1 MKFVFKTDV
10 GKKRK
15 NNEDS
20 VYVKKYDEDTFF
32 YIVADGLG
40 GYESGEIA
48 SYMLTKIMSSYIEE
62 KIDVLKKL
70 DEADVKK
77 CLVDSLELAN
87 KTIFDLEK
95 TDLKYKGM
103 GTTVV
108 AVLKIKSKIY
118 YISIGDSRIYHIDS
132 LISKITQIT
141 IDDTYVNELIK
152 TNVIKEEEAA
162 NHPQKH
168 VLTKAVGIVKNIN
181 VKVDLLDENLK
192 GYLILCTDGLNN
204 MIKEEE
210 LLKIFKEN
218 KFNNLAEKLV
228 KIANENGG
236 TDNITVIVVEL

>member
-1 MKFVFKTDV
+1 MRFVFKTDI

-20 VYVKKYDEDTFF
+20 VFVKQYDEDTFL

-48 SYMLTKIMSSYIEE
+48 SYMLTKIMSKYLEE
-62 KIDVLKKL
+62 RIDVLKKL
-70 DEADVKK
+70 DDGDIKK
-77 CLVDSLELAN
+77 CIEDALSLAN

-95 TDLKYKGM
+95 TDSKYKGM

-108 AVLKIKSKIY
+108 AVLKINSKIY
-118 YISIGDSRIYHIDS
+118 YFSVGDSRIYHIDT
-132 LISKITQIT
+132 LMSKISQIT
-141 IDDTYVNELIK
+141 IDDTYVNELIRTK
-152 TNVIKEEEAA
+152 VIKEEEAI

-181 VKVDLLDENLK
+181 VKVNLLNENLK

-204 MIKEEE
+204 MITEEN
-210 LLKIFKEN
+210 LLNIFKEN
-218 KFNNLAEKLV
+218 KFNDLAEKLV

>member
-48 SYMLTKIMSSYIEE
+48 SYMLTKIMSSYIDE

-77 CLVDSLELAN
+77 CLIDSLELAN

-95 TDLKYKGM
+95 TDPKYKGM

-108 AVLKIKSKIY
+108 AVLKINSKIY
-118 YISIGDSRIYHIDS
+118 YVSIGDSRIYHIDS

-152 TNVIKEEEAA
+152 TNVIKKEEAFD
-162 NHPQKH
+162 HPQKH

-181 VKVDLLDENLK
+181 VKVNLLDENLK

-204 MIKEEE
+204 MIKEED
-210 LLKIFKEN
+210 LLKIFREN